1 MLILVAGITG
11 FVGIPVAEAALKR
24 GYQVRGLARNRD
36 RLPKGL
42 LERLESFET
51 LTGPHDIAALERA
64 VAGVD
69 AVVSTIAATPET
81 IMETQVL
88 LLKAAEWAGVKIF
101 HASTWNLDWRQSP
114 GTHEV
119 YDSLAHFAHHA
130 SMTSTIKPI
139 YMFTGAIAEW
149 YFVRSAKDWD
159 RETKTVIYH
168 GDPAFKTRY
177 TTAND
182 IANYVLEAITAPD
195 AAEGGYI
202 RVQSFEASP
211 DDVVEAYNAARE
223 GKAKANHK
231 RLGSV
236 EDAKVKLD
244 EGRAKYTKAEWWNY
258 AWYIYQ
264 YHIPLRTWDYEPV
277 DVARFSNVKQ
287 TSLEEFFRQNPD
299 V

>member
-11 FVGIPVAEAALKR
+11 FVGIPVAEAALER
-24 GYQVRGLARNRD
+24 GHQVRGLARNPD

-42 LERLESFET
+42 LGRLESFEILSGT
-51 LTGPHDIAALERA
+51 HDIAAMERA

-69 AVVSTIAATPET
+69 AVVSTISATSEL

-88 LLKAAEWAGVKIF
+88 LLKAAERAGVKIF
-101 HASTWNLDWRQSP
+101 HASSWNLDWTRSP

-130 SMTSTIKPI
+130 SMTSSIKPI

-149 YFVRSAKDWD
+149 VFVRSAKDWD
-159 RETKTVIYH
+159 RENKTLSYH
-168 GDPAFKTRY
+168 GDSTFKSRY

-195 AAEGGYI
+195 AAEGGYL

-211 DDVVEAYNAARE
+211 EDVVEAYNAAR
-223 GKAKANHK
+223 GGSTKATHK
-231 RLGSV
+231 CLGSL
-236 EDAKVKLD
+236 EDAKAKLD
-244 EGRAKYTKAEWWNY
+244 EGRAKYTKTEWWNY

-264 YHIPLRTWDYEPV
+264 YYIPLRAWDYEPV
-277 DVARFSNVKQ
+277 DVARFPNVKQ
-287 TSLEEFFRQNPD
+287 TTLEEFFRQNPD

>member
-24 GYQVRGLARNRD
+24 GYQVRGLARNPD
-36 RLPKGL
+36 RLSKGL

-69 AVVSTIAATPET
+69 AVVSTIAATAET

-88 LLKAAEWAGVKIF
+88 LLKAAERAGVKIF
-101 HASTWNLDWRQSP
+101 HASTWNLDWRRSP

-195 AAEGGYI
+195 AAEGAISEYKASRHRQTMSWRHTMRRGKGRPRLPTSAWVLWRMRKQSWMKGEPSI
-202 RVQSFEASP
+202 RRRSGGITPGISTSTTFPCSLGTTNRSMLPASP
-211 DDVVEAYNAARE
+211 M
-223 GKAKANHK
+223 
-231 RLGSV
+231 
-236 EDAKVKLD
+236 
-244 EGRAKYTKAEWWNY
+244 
-258 AWYIYQ
+258 
-264 YHIPLRTWDYEPV
+264 
-277 DVARFSNVKQ
+277 
-287 TSLEEFFRQNPD
+287 
-299 V
+299 